1 MMISKLVEP
10 IFMYK
15 VKLVELF
22 LVVNVKLGKLI
33 LDCFS
38 SLKTSVFF
46 KNCVTEHA
54 FSMFKVSELSKC
66 EISG

>member
-1 MMISKLVEP
+1 MISKLVEP

-46 KNCVTEHA
+46 QKLCDGTC
-54 FSMFKVSELSKC
+54 F
-66 EISG
+66 